1 MEGGKGLTA
10 CENNLRSDAPSQ
22 GEELWQVRRVS
33 VIWEAVEVG
42 RVDRKMEG
50 DECINL
56 PLLPAKQ
63 KLAWLWT
70 SRFLEGWE
78 PEA

>member
-1 MEGGKGLTA
+1 MIRE
-10 CENNLRSDAPSQ
+10 S
-22 GEELWQVRRVS
+22 
-33 VIWEAVEVG
+33 VEVG

-56 PLLPAKQ
+56 PLFPAKQ

-70 SRFLEGWE
+70 SSFREGWE
-78 PEA
+78 HKA

>member
-1 MEGGKGLTA
+1 MIREVVK
-10 CENNLRSDAPSQ
+10 
-22 GEELWQVRRVS
+22 
-33 VIWEAVEVG
+33 VG

-50 DECINL
+50 AECINL

-70 SRFLEGWE
+70 SSFQEGWE
-78 PEA
+78 LEACLGAPPGISLPSPGHPSPSTNTLEVT